1 MDREKILEIFYEVV
15 NESVDWYA
23 EDNTNNANNTYTHF
37 ISGVLE
43 MTNKLLEQAKPENS
57 NTTNDT
63 NKTTVRHVINMG

>member
-15 NESVDWYA
+15 NESVDLYA
-23 EDNTNNANNTYTHF
+23 EDNTNNANNTYAHF
-37 ISGVLE
+37 ISGILE

-57 NTTNDT
+57 NTANDT

>member
-57 NTTNDT
+57 NTTNGT

>member
-23 EDNTNNANNTYTHF
+23 EDNTNNANNTYAHF
-37 ISGVLE
+37 IGGILE

-57 NTTNDT
+57 NTANDT

>member
-37 ISGVLE
+37 IIGILE
-43 MTNKLLEQAKPENS
+43 ITNKLLEQAKPENS
-57 NTTNDT
+57 NTANDT
-63 NKTTVRHVINMG
+63 NKTTVRHVINM